1 MKINILDLIDF
12 DKIDILLEGFNK
24 STGFVTAILDLE
36 GKVLSKSGWRQ
47 MCTHF
52 HRVNPE
58 TSKKCTISDTILAGK
73 LAAGEKYHFYKC
85 LNGLVDVAVPIVIN
99 GEHIANLFSG
109 QFFFEEPDR
118 KFFKNQAE
126 KYGFD
131 EEEYLKALEIVPV
144 VSEEKVK
151 TAMDFLLN
159 MTQMISEMTFQKLEQ
174 TVLNEDL
181 QNSKEYN
188 RSLFAESP
196 IGLLLTAINGKL
208 IDANPAF
215 CKIIGRTLEETLNLT
230 YWDITPEKYSLQEA
244 EQLKSLET
252 KGNYGPYEKEYI
264 HKDGYLVSVRLQGNI
279 MERKGQKY
287 IWSSVEDITERKKG
301 EIRLRDEKEQKRIIL
316 ELVGDPIFLKD
327 NDHRI
332 IFANQAFFDLFGLNE
347 KSVIGKTLAENVP
360 ENERKHFLEIDRNVL
375 DTGIPDYREEELIVG
390 KQTNTIITRKTRFI
404 DESGN
409 RFLVGSIHNITER
422 KMAEDRLKKSEHN
435 LSEAERIGNTGSWE
449 YDVASDTASWSENMF
464 HIFDVDQEMPTE
476 LVFKHFVD
484 NLVHPDDRQ
493 NVLFVFQDALSGKRP
508 YNLEYRTIK
517 SDGSLRI
524 IHAIAETIR
533 DENGNAIR
541 MLGKV
546 EDITERKKAEEE
558 ILKLNRTYSVIS
570 QINQMIVR
578 AHNNDILFNEV
589 CRIAVDFGKFQM
601 AWIGLVNEENTFVNP
616 IASAGTEDG
625 YLSKIKKIPVNDIPE
640 GRGPTGTAIREG
652 KTVVCDDITNDPRMA
667 PWNADALK
675 LGYRSS
681 ISLPIKSFGKVIGSF
696 NIYSLVPHFFDK
708 KEIYL
713 LEEVTNDISFAIQA
727 IETEKQRVQ
736 AEENLHKTNQL
747 IKNIIDYNPSLIY
760 LFDTDGKFMLGNKNF
775 ENFLGFP
782 ESELL
787 GKPREK
793 FLPIEISNQHRSND
807 FKVINSKQP
816 ITLEEENLEADGKH
830 FYLTVKFPLIDSDG
844 NVYAV
849 GGVSTD
855 ITYRKLAEV
864 ELKKSE
870 ERFRTLFEHAPD
882 GFFVADTNG
891 YYVDVNTSG
900 AQMLGYKRDEIIGL
914 HLFDIVQP
922 QVTSL
927 VDKDYKE
934 VKAGKQYH
942 SEWEFKRKDGSI
954 LQGDLIDATLP
965 DGNVLGIVRDITE
978 RKKAEEALREREEKF
993 KSIFET
999 ANAGKSITLPTG
1011 EMDANEAFCKMLGYT
1026 REELKYKRWQEITPE
1041 EEIPTI
1047 EKILEPLLKGE
1058 KDSVRFEKRYIC
1070 KNETLIWADISIAI
1084 RCDENGKPLYLITT
1098 IIDITE
1104 RKLAERALHESN
1116 ERLKLIFENT
1126 PIAIWDWDLKSD
1138 RWFATPKYY
1147 TMLGYEPEDGYPD
1160 RTVWLK
1166 RIHPDDRESVAKK
1179 ITNIMNRSKKDYS
1192 YDARMLH
1199 ADGTYRWQIVIGH
1212 VIEYDENQNAQR
1224 MIGIRIDINERKKAE
1239 EEISKLNR
1247 ELEQRV
1253 KERTEELEAANK
1265 DLEEIN
1271 DLFIGRESRIIELK
1285 EELEKLKSKSHL
1297 G

>member
-144 VSEEKVK
+144 VSEAKVK

-159 MTQMISEMTFQKLEQ
+159 MTQLISEMTFQKLEQ

-188 RSLFAESP
+188 RSLFTESP

-230 YWDITPEKYSLQEA
+230 YWDITPEKYPLQEA

-484 NLVHPDDRQ
+484 NLVHPEDRPHI
-493 NVLFVFQDALSGKRP
+493 LSIFVDVLSGKRP
-508 YNLEYRTIK
+508 YDLEYRVIK
-517 SDGSLRI
+517 NDGTYRN
-524 IHAIAETIR
+524 IHAIAETLL
-533 DENGNAIR
+533 DENGKVIR
-541 MLGKV
+541 MIGKV

-558 ILKLNRTYSVIS
+558 LKESQFFFEQLFIQSSTSTQLLDSEGWCVKINPKLSELFGVKPEDIEGKKYNILHDGEIIRTGVINHLKSVFE
-570 QINQMIVR
+570 QKEIVR
-578 AHNNDILFNEV
+578 WEVNFDIQHASETTGVKISKPEKRWFQNLAYPIINAEGKLIYVIVQHEDITERKQAEVALAESEELLRLSSELANVAAWEMDLVANSMTRTSNHDKLYGLTDIGQWHVNTFMDATHVDDREKCSSFINLCLAPHGPDQYNFDFRILYPDQSIHWLNVIGVVIERDSNGVGIKLRGFINDI
-589 CRIAVDFGKFQM
+589 
-601 AWIGLVNEENTFVNP
+601 
-616 IASAGTEDG
+616 TER
-625 YLSKIKKIPVNDIPE
+625 K
-640 GRGPTGTAIREG
+640 
-652 KTVVCDDITNDPRMA
+652 
-667 PWNADALK
+667 
-675 LGYRSS
+675 
-681 ISLPIKSFGKVIGSF
+681 
-696 NIYSLVPHFFDK
+696 
-708 KEIYL
+708 
-713 LEEVTNDISFAIQA
+713 
-727 IETEKQRVQ
+727 Q
-736 AEENLHKTNQL
+736 AEEEAMKSRMTLQAAFSSMTDAIFISDAEGNYIDFNDAFITFHRFKNREECEKALTEKSEFMEVFNENDEKVPMEMWTVPRALRGETIINDEVTLHRKDIGKTWHGSYSFSPIYDVDQT
-747 IKNIIDYNPSLIY
+747 IIGSVVVAHDITES
-760 LFDTDGKFMLGNKNF
+760 KQ
-775 ENFLGFP
+775 
-782 ESELL
+782 SELAL
-787 GKPREK
+787 QE
-793 FLPIEISNQHRSND
+793 
-807 FKVINSKQP
+807 
-816 ITLEEENLEADGKH
+816 
-830 FYLTVKFPLIDSDG
+830 
-844 NVYAV
+844 
-849 GGVSTD
+849 
-855 ITYRKLAEV
+855 
-864 ELKKSE
+864 SE
-870 ERFRTLFEHAPD
+870 ERFR
-882 GFFVADTNG
+882 
-891 YYVDVNTSG
+891 
-900 AQMLGYKRDEIIGL
+900 K
-914 HLFDIVQP
+914 
-922 QVTSL
+922 
-927 VDKDYKE
+927 
-934 VKAGKQYH
+934 
-942 SEWEFKRKDGSI
+942 
-954 LQGDLIDATLP
+954 
-965 DGNVLGIVRDITE
+965 
-978 RKKAEEALREREEKF
+978 
-993 KSIFET
+993 IFEEGPLGM
-999 ANAGKSITLPTG
+999 AIASLSTG
-1011 EMDANEAFCKMLGYT
+1011 
-1026 REELKYKRWQEITPE
+1026 
-1041 EEIPTI
+1041 
-1047 EKILEPLLKGE
+1047 
-1058 KDSVRFEKRYIC
+1058 
-1070 KNETLIWADISIAI
+1070 
-1084 RCDENGKPLYLITT
+1084 
-1098 IIDITE
+1098 
-1104 RKLAERALHESN
+1104 
-1116 ERLKLIFENT
+1116 
-1126 PIAIWDWDLKSD
+1126 
-1138 RWFATPKYY
+1138 
-1147 TMLGYEPEDGYPD
+1147 
-1160 RTVWLK
+1160 
-1166 RIHPDDRESVAKK
+1166 HP
-1179 ITNIMNRSKKDYS
+1179 
-1192 YDARMLH
+1192 H
-1199 ADGTYRWQIVIGH
+1199 
-1212 VIEYDENQNAQR
+1212 
-1224 MIGIRIDINERKKAE
+1224 
-1239 EEISKLNR
+1239 
-1247 ELEQRV
+1247 
-1253 KERTEELEAANK
+1253 
-1265 DLEEIN
+1265 
-1271 DLFIGRESRIIELK
+1271 
-1285 EELEKLKSKSHL
+1285 
-1297 G
+1297 